1 MKTRDKII
9 QASIELFNEHGERT
23 ITTNHIAAHLGIS
36 PGNLYYHFRNKKDI
50 IQSIFKQYEAHL
62 ETSFQPYADGKT
74 DASVLATYFD
84 AMFYALWKFRFFYA
98 NLTDI
103 LSQDD
108 VLKEKYLK
116 VQQMVQMRA
125 SRIFE
130 QLTEDKVIKLNAED
144 IPQLADTMKL
154 VLSSWISY
162 KLAQSTDTTV
172 TKSCLYEGVLRVIM
186 LTKAYATS
194 ESNDAFIELENHY
207 LRLMRQA
214 GAQAGCI

>member
-36 PGNLYYHFRNKKDI
+36 PGNLYYHFRNKQDI

-62 ETSFQPYADGKT
+62 ETSFQPYVDHKI
-74 DASVLATYFD
+74 DAAMLVTYFD

-108 VLKEKYLK
+108 VLKEKYLN
-116 VQQMVQMRA
+116 VQKMVHMRA
-125 SRIFE
+125 SRIIE
-130 QLTEDKVIKLNAED
+130 QLTEDKVIELSAED

-172 TKSCLYEGVLRVIM
+172 TKACLYEGVLRVLM

-194 ESNDAFIELENHY
+194 DSSDAFSKLENHY
-207 LRLMRQA
+207 QDLMQQA
-214 GAQAGCI
+214 KNAD